1 MLSVNWFI
9 PVNHRKYNNM
19 AASVWIRCLQL
30 LPYLEERGVQ
40 CKVNDPNAEADISVF
55 VRWQD
60 DRAYE
65 MAQRQKT
72 KGRGI
77 IFDLCVN
84 YFDETGL
91 FEGGYGSPKEQV
103 EECRRMVE
111 TADVITCV
119 STYIA
124 QRARSFHPWVVYLP
138 ESVDGRH
145 FRFNK
150 PESDFWRRKLRAI
163 WAGISPKARE
173 LEPILPLLHRHSIP
187 LIVITNQK
195 PSLSM
200 DYRFIRWSYKKL
212 PHQLLEGEI
221 CVAPR
226 RIDNTYD
233 LGHSL
238 FKIGVF
244 MALGVPAIASPVPSY
259 TEVLKDGKGG
269 MLCHTIE
276 EWDKA
281 LAIALRER
289 DKLVIWSGQA
299 REAMR
304 RYHTNHIADQY
315 VSLFKELCLHK
326 GKGEK

>member
-72 KGRGI
+72 KGQGI

-91 FEGGYGSPKEQV
+91 FESGYGSTKERA
-103 EECRRMVE
+103 EECRHMVE
-111 TADVITCV
+111 TTDVVTCV

-138 ESVDGRH
+138 DSIDGRH
-145 FRFNK
+145 FRFRK

-212 PHQLLEGEI
+212 PRQLLEGEI

-281 LAIALRER
+281 LAIALQERET
-289 DKLVIWSGQA
+289 LVTWSEQA
-299 REAMR
+299 SEGMR
-304 RYHTNHIADQY
+304 RYHTDHIADQY
-315 VSLFKELCLHK
+315 VALFRELCLHK
-326 GKGEK
+326 GKNEK